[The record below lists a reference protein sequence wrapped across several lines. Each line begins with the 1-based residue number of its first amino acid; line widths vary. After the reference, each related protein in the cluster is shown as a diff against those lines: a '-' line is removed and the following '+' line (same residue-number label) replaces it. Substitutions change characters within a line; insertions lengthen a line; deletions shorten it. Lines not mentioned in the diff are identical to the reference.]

1 MAPDEEV
8 RRLLALSMRGSN
20 RTSRGSL
27 ERAWSL
33 DMLLMSL
40 EEANLIIDHL
50 IETGWLSPTGDALE
64 VAPGLGRP
72 RTPLGWVPDLNAIRA
87 TQGPAD
93 PLKAPEVIQRATSD
107 QVEAIEAEP
116 SPAPV
121 MSVAP
126 PHADPR
132 VRAERRLTRFIA
144 RSSGLDEA
152 EVERRAR
159 RKIRALGPVTRWMA
173 LALVARDQAV
183 DMTDIVEALSV

>member
-64 VAPGLGRP
+64 VALDSVVHGHRSAGF
-72 RTPLGWVPDLNAIRA
+72 RTSTPSVRLK
-87 TQGPAD
+87 D
-93 PLKAPEVIQRATSD
+93 PPT
-107 QVEAIEAEP
+107 
-116 SPAPV
+116 
-121 MSVAP
+121 
-126 PHADPR
+126 H
-132 VRAERRLTRFIA
+132 
-144 RSSGLDEA
+144 
-152 EVERRAR
+152 
-159 RKIRALGPVTRWMA
+159 
-173 LALVARDQAV
+173 
-183 DMTDIVEALSV
+183 